1 MKKNILAVFIMAS
14 VLLITGCKNVDK
26 KALEAKL
33 VPETK
38 VIVVEEQIEET
49 PKVEVVPVAPL
60 ETPKAIEMEKPVQV
74 AKDSDGD
81 KIPDKVDAEP
91 KRALKDTLQA
101 KGFQNLIILD
111 NIKLGSDELSPSMLE
126 LLNAVSEILQSDNN
140 IKVKVIGHTCDLG
153 TDEFNMSLSEKRAN
167 AAENYLLKK
176 KTNAAQISVEWKG
189 EKEPMVTNANEKNRS
204 KNRRVQILF
213 YEDVNKI
220 N

>member
-26 KALEAKL
+26 KASEAKL

-38 VIVVEEQIEET
+38 VIVVEEQKEET

-60 ETPKAIEMEKPVQV
+60 ETPKVIEMEKPAQV

-153 TDEFNMSLSEKRAN
+153 SDEFNINLSEKRAK
-167 AAENYLLKK
+167 AAQNYLLNK
-176 KTNAAQISVEWKG
+176 KTNAAQISVQWKG

>member
-1 MKKNILAVFIMAS
+1 MRKNILAVFIMAS

-26 KALEAKL
+26 KASEAKL

-38 VIVVEEQIEET
+38 VIVVEEQKVEVTKVEEVPVAPIET
-49 PKVEVVPVAPL
+49 PKVV
-60 ETPKAIEMEKPVQV
+60 EMEKPAQV

-140 IKVKVIGHTCDLG
+140 IRVRVIGHTCDLG
-153 TDEFNMSLSEKRAN
+153 TDEFNTNLSEKRAK
-167 AAENYLLKK
+167 AAQNYLLNK
-176 KTNAAQISVEWKG
+176 KTNAAQISVQWEG